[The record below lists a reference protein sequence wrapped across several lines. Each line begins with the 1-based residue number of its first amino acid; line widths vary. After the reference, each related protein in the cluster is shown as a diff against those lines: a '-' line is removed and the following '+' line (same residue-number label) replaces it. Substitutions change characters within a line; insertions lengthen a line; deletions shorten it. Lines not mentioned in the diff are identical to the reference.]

1 MFLTYSNDMAG
12 SSAGSVALRVNWH
25 ARATVPDRMTHDVPC
40 LSCRGTRR
48 GSRRSQ
54 FSRPVTSIA
63 SGAAQDE
70 CAALSAGRHLDRG
83 ATPAV
88 SQQAILLPRYVDQF
102 HQQEVATDAGKSDES
117 QDKEDGA
124 RRERLFA
131 AVIGRLVRSGLV
143 AGLIVHVARTFG
155 DHFSGTG

>member
-1 MFLTYSNDMAG
+1 MFLAYSNDMAG

-25 ARATVPDRMTHDVPC
+25 ASATVPDRMTHDVAC

-63 SGAAQDE
+63 SRAAEDE
-70 CAALSAGRHLDRG
+70 CAALLAGRHPDRG

-102 HQQEVATDAGKSDES
+102 DQQEIAARACKGDER
-117 QDKEDGA
+117 QDNEDGE
-124 RRERLFA
+124 RR
-131 AVIGRLVRSGLV
+131 
-143 AGLIVHVARTFG
+143 
-155 DHFSGTG
+155 